1 MNCRLVNSHWTPIA
15 TARLIRLNTR
25 CKLFQYHYIPKCYL
39 SGNGQLSELIKCAE
53 NSVRF
58 PSTSFTFRAGDMWS
72 EDAKEFLTV
81 MGSSVKTLTLCAVIN
96 ATLCGNMNLAN
107 ILSHTP
113 NLETLIFD
121 GGSYYDFKATNPLML
136 PSLKTIE
143 ITCQLYIH
151 PTDLESILNAAPNLE
166 NIVAAWRLDNLKPIL
181 TTNKIHTVKKWCP
194 SKFSFPAGLIQLAT
208 ATEDEL
214 KLSELVIFIC
224 GSGDQHKYDGIDT
237 ELLWECFLKILNTK
251 TIRKLILNCTKYP
264 ANASFPLNMDNVEEL
279 VLMPKS
285 NPKALRH
292 FPFNININSTFPRVN
307 TLSFYDPLYHV
318 CCAGTAWENCFPL
331 SDAFGDFNEILSTV
345 TTLNLREESTSI
357 QMLRKMKKIC
367 PNVQILE
374 ICLNKKLDTTK
385 IVKELCG
392 EWRNLKKLSIVMT
405 QSNFELL
412 DSAFTGL
419 SAKCLERLNG
429 DRSLTDQEK
438 LKKAEDKR
446 NVLWIGNISGKI

>member
-15 TARLIRLNTR
+15 TARLIRLNTQ
-25 CKLFQYHYIPKCYL
+25 CKRFQYHYIRKSYL
-39 SGNGQLSELIKCAE
+39 AGNGQLSELIKCAE
-53 NSVRF
+53 SSVRF
-58 PSTSFTFRAGDMWS
+58 PSTSFTFRAGDMCS
-72 EDAKEFLTV
+72 DDAKEFLTV
-81 MGSSVKTLTLCAVIN
+81 MGSSVKTLTLCAVNN
-96 ATLCGNMNLAN
+96 ATLCSNMNLAN

-121 GGSYYDFKATNPLML
+121 GGSYYDFKTTSPLML
-136 PSLKTIE
+136 PSLKTIK

-151 PTDLESILNAAPNLE
+151 TTDLESILNAAQNLE
-166 NIVAAWRLDNLKPIL
+166 NIVDAWRLDNLKPIL
-181 TTNKIHTVKKWCP
+181 TANKIHAVKKWCP

-214 KLSELVIFIC
+214 KLNELVIFI
-224 GSGDQHKYDGIDT
+224 GGIDT
-237 ELLWECFLKILNTK
+237 ELLWKCFLKILNTN
-251 TIRKLILNCTKYP
+251 TIQKLILNCSKYP
-264 ANASFPLNMDNVEEL
+264 ANASFPLNMENVEEL
-279 VLMPKS
+279 VLMPNS

-292 FPFNININSTFPRVN
+292 FPFNINLNSTFPRVN

-357 QMLRKMKKIC
+357 RMLRKMKKIC

-374 ICLNKKLDTTK
+374 ICPNKKMDTTK

-429 DRSLTDQEK
+429 YRSFTDQEK